1 MLKAIPVY
9 ERHFLPKKSNA
20 DIFYLLT
27 AETSITDRS
36 AAVVQNRLDLNRVTG
51 IRRNAIIK
59 CNEQYNGAELRQ
71 KESTFEREE
80 KTLLML

>member
-20 DIFYLLT
+20 DIFHLLT

-36 AAVVQNRLDLNRVTG
+36 AAVVQNRVDLNRVAG
-51 IRRNAIIK
+51 IRRNANNK
-59 CNEQYNGAELRQ
+59 MQ
-71 KESTFEREE
+71 
-80 KTLLML
+80 